1 MKNVDELFEKTL
13 ALVKECGEI
22 LKTAVKEEKD
32 SKIKE
37 DGSIVTKY
45 DLMIDKKLSQELKRI
60 LIMQD
65 ENYTFSKR
73 EYMEE
78 ICNKLN
84 EKYYMLKS
92 LNEL

>member
-22 LKTAVKEEKD
+22 LKTAVKEEKE

-45 DLMIDKKLSQELKRI
+45 DLIIDNKLSQELK
-60 LIMQD
+60 
-65 ENYTFSKR
+65 NW
-73 EYMEE
+73 
-78 ICNKLN
+78 LN
-84 EKYYMLKS
+84 AQYYQK
-92 LNEL
+92 NIKKI

>member
-1 MKNVDELFEKTL
+1 MKNINELFEKTL

-45 DLMIDKKLSQELKRI
+45 DLIIDNKLSQELK
-60 LIMQD
+60 
-65 ENYTFSKR
+65 NW
-73 EYMEE
+73 
-78 ICNKLN
+78 LN
-84 EKYYMLKS
+84 AQYYQK
-92 LNEL
+92 NIKKI